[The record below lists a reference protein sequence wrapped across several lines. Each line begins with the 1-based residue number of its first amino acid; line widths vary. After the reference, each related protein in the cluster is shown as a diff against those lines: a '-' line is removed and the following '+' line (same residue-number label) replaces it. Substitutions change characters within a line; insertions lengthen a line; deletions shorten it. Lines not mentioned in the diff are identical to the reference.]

1 MKGVLTRK
9 DFLAYLANG
18 GNINFNKPIK
28 LNRTQL
34 SNLTKDQLAGRQV
47 IIIDNKQGYLDGDG
61 FWKPKTTANNKLI
74 KLNKQQISNLTDN
87 QKRGSEVIKINGK
100 EGYLNGDGMWV
111 PKKILNQ

>member
-34 SNLTKDQLAGRQV
+34 SNLTKD
-47 IIIDNKQGYLDGDG
+47 
-61 FWKPKTTANNKLI
+61 
-74 KLNKQQISNLTDN
+74 
-87 QKRGSEVIKINGK
+87 
-100 EGYLNGDGMWV
+100 
-111 PKKILNQ
+111 